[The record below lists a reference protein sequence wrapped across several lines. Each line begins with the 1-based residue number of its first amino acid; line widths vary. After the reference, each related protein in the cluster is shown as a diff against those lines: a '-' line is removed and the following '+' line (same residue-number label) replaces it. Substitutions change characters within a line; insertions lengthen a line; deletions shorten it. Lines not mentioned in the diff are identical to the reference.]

1 MTITPGPT
9 RMKSEILSVP
19 SVVAEQM
26 DTSLDDYLAL
36 GSRLASLDPNLI
48 VTCARGS
55 SDHTATYFKY
65 LVEICLGVPV
75 ASIGPSVSSVYRTRW
90 KLEGT
95 PVLAISQS
103 GASDDLRLFMEAA
116 TRSGAVGISLTN
128 DVASP
133 LAKATDT
140 VLGMSAG
147 AELAVAAT
155 KTYIASLVALAAIVA
170 GWSKD
175 HAMIEALRALPDDLD
190 KALACDWAPALE
202 RFKDP
207 GSVFVT
213 ARGPGLGIANEA
225 ALKFKETCLIRAE
238 AFSAAEMIHGPLA
251 LSGPSLTALAFL
263 TDDAGREGIESGVMR
278 LRETGSTVFTV
289 DTEKTGAHVLPSVKT
304 AHRLLDPIP
313 QILSFYRFVEEL
325 SVSLGLDPD
334 APQHLK
340 KVTVTR

>member
-1 MTITPGPT
+1 MTIMPGPT

-19 SVVAEQM
+19 QVVAGQM
-26 DTSLDDYLAL
+26 DASLDAYLAF
-36 GSRLASLDPNLI
+36 GNRLASLDPNLV

-55 SDHTATYFKY
+55 SDHAATYFKY

-95 PVLAISQS
+95 PVIAISQS
-103 GASDDLRLFMEAA
+103 GGSDDLRLFMEAA
-116 TRSGAVGISLTN
+116 TRSGAISVSLTN

-133 LAKATDT
+133 LARATDT
-140 VLGMSAG
+140 VLDMSAG
-147 AELAVAAT
+147 PELAVAAT
-155 KTYIASLVALAAIVA
+155 KTYIASLVALAAIMA
-170 GWSKD
+170 GWSRD
-175 HAMIEALRALPDDLD
+175 PSMTEALRALPDDLD
-190 KALACDWAPALE
+190 RALTCDWSAALE
-202 RFKDP
+202 RFRNP

-263 TDDAGREGIESGVMR
+263 TDDGGREGIEGGVAR

-289 DTEKTGAHVLPSVKT
+289 DNEKTGAHVLPSVKT
-304 AHRLLDPIP
+304 GHRLLDPIA
-313 QILSFYRFVEEL
+313 QILSFYLFVEEL
-325 SVSLGLDPD
+325 AVSLGLNPD
-334 APQHLK
+334 APQHLN

>member
-19 SVVAEQM
+19 SVVAGQM

-207 GSVFVT
+207 GSVFRDRT
-213 ARGPGLGIANEA
+213 RARARYCQRSGSEVQGDLPDPGG
-225 ALKFKETCLIRAE
+225 
-238 AFSAAEMIHGPLA
+238 
-251 LSGPSLTALAFL
+251 
-263 TDDAGREGIESGVMR
+263 GVQR
-278 LRETGSTVFTV
+278 RRNDSWATGTVGSIL
-289 DTEKTGAHVLPSVKT
+289 DGAC
-304 AHRLLDPIP
+304 IP
-313 QILSFYRFVEEL
+313 DR
-325 SVSLGLDPD
+325 
-334 APQHLK
+334 
-340 KVTVTR
+340 